1 MKIHNA
7 ISNFVKEA
15 ITGTDTQA
23 EKSKKRG
30 ALFAIAASVAA
41 IAVIALSAFTVIST
55 SLGVT
60 SMLTG
65 AGLLLGGFQVANA
78 AANIFLVG
86 AAAYIFYNCVKSAHY
101 HLHNKQIQPIA
112 PTLQEL
118 NQRLQD
124 VFSTGNI

>member
-7 ISNFVKEA
+7 ISSFVKEA
-15 ITGTDTQA
+15 ITGTNTQA
-23 EKSKKRG
+23 EKSKKKG

-65 AGLLLGGFQVANA
+65 AGLLFGGFQVANA
-78 AANIFLVG
+78 VSNIFLVG

-101 HLHNKQIQPIA
+101 HLHNKEVQKMA
-112 PTLQEL
+112 PTLQGL
-118 NQRLQD
+118 NKE
-124 VFSTGNI
+124 F